1 MGTQSQI
8 NIQKHPKTQALQ
20 KLSTLQTSN
29 LHTRI
34 TKLLYHRLHGAT
46 PGEGQEL
53 WTNIY
58 ACSCPQKGEVGHM
71 VDRCIMRWFWH
82 LTTSLLC
89 SCSAPAHGNLGSS
102 VAILGASVQI
112 GMSLC
117 QLVLAMI
124 HIVIEQPGYKANTHI
139 DTTHIKHFMNW
150 HTRLLHDG

>member
-20 KLSTLQTSN
+20 KLSTVQTSN

-34 TKLLYHRLHGAT
+34 IKLYTIACMGPPQGRGRNCEQISMPVVVPRRGRWGIWLIGA
-46 PGEGQEL
+46 L
-53 WTNIY
+53 WDDF
-58 ACSCPQKGEVGHM
+58 G
-71 VDRCIMRWFWH
+71 
-82 LTTSLLC
+82 TSLLR
-89 SCSAPAHGNLGSS
+89 CSAPAHGNLGLS